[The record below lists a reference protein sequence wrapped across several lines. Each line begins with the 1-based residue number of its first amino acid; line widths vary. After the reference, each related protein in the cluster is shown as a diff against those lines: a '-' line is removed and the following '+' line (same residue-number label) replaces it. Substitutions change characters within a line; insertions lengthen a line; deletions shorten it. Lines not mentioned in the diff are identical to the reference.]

1 MKVRDFK
8 PRRLDVRAFAEAGA
22 ELSGAE
28 PAASFERLLES
39 RHPDAPAEAV
49 PPVRWSVRGELL
61 PRRGSAPEIWL
72 HLSGQAHLPM
82 TCQRCLEAAEEPLQV
97 ERRFLFV
104 ADEDQA
110 AALDADAEDD
120 VLALSRSFDLF
131 ELLEDELLMAAP
143 LVPRHATCPVTLPTA
158 VGDSDAAE
166 ATDAP
171 AEAPTRPN
179 PFAALATLRRRDGD
193 DDPESV

>member
-22 ELSGAE
+22 ALSGAE

-61 PRRGSAPEIWL
+61 PRRGGAPEIWL
-72 HLSGQAHLPM
+72 HLSGQARLPM
-82 TCQRCLEAAEEPLQV
+82 TCQRCLEAVEEPLQV